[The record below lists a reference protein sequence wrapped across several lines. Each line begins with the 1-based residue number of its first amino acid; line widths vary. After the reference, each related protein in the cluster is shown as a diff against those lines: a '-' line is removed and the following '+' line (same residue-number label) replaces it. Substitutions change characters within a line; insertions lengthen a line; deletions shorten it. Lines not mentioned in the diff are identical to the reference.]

1 MELHMQNVFIAMGF
15 AFIPVTGCLVTLL
28 ISARERARKAE
39 ALVHDLAIAPALRGE
54 RRGREI
60 APDHLTDAV
69 DAIALEVER
78 ISEAQRFTTKLLS
91 ERLESRGTSVAPRS
105 ITPH

>member
-1 MELHMQNVFIAMGF
+1 MQNVFIAMGF
-15 AFIPVTGCLVTLL
+15 AFIPVTVALVALL
-28 ISARERARKAE
+28 VSARSRAQKAE
-39 ALVHDLAIAPALRGE
+39 AIVHDLAIAPALRGE
-54 RRGREI
+54 RRGREVTQ
-60 APDHLTDAV
+60 DHLTDAV

-91 ERLESRGTSVAPRS
+91 DRLESRSVAPRS